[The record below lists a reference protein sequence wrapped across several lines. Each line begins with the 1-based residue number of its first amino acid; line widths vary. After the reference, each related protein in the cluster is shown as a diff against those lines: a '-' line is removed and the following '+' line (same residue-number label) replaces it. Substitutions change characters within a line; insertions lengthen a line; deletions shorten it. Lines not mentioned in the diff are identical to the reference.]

1 MFSPE
6 KKDLSA
12 VISVNGET
20 NMGQNDQDACD
31 KTEPEFV
38 LKHEIPQDIPLSDI
52 TAFNDKPGY
61 LSEGRAGRLAPA

>member
-31 KTEPEFV
+31 KTEPWFD
-38 LKHEIPQDIPLSDI
+38 LRHENAQDFPLSDI
-52 TAFNDKPGY
+52 TAFNDKPGH
-61 LSEGRAGRLAPA
+61 LSEG